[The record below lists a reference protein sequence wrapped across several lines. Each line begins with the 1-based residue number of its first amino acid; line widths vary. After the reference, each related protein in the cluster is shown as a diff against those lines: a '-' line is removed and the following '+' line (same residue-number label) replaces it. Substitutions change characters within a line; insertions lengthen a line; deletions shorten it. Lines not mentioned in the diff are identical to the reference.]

1 MDKLGSL
8 GTENEKRA
16 VIQKTLRDNGL
27 LRKERCIMVK
37 ASFEKRVKKK
47 TYRCAETVY
56 KIRQYLIFHNHEL

>member
-1 MDKLGSL
+1 MDKLGRL
-8 GTENEKRA
+8 DTENEKRA

-37 ASFEKRVKKK
+37 ASFEKREKKA
-47 TYRCAETVY
+47 YRCTETVY

>member
-47 TYRCAETVY
+47 
-56 KIRQYLIFHNHEL
+56 LIGVLKQFIKLDNT